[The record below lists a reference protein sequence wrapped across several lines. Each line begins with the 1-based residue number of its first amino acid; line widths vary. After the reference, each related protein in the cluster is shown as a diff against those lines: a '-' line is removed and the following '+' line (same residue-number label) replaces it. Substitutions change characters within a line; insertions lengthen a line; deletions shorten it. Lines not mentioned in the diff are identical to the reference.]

1 MTLPRFTSGQVGKLT
16 FFHLNEAFDRI
27 ETISADPGK
36 PFNQILGR
44 VILAKI
50 TAHQGSG
57 SSRVGSFVEVS
68 ANAIPPTSYTTVSG
82 GVNSNGF
89 VAPIVAPVSAV
100 NSIVPILGHVAAD
113 GKLYFRE
120 CSAPAAV
127 RLGRISTSAQIGT
140 SSRWIYTLTGVAID
154 NVNQGTY
161 IADGTGSFQALNG
174 CENPLDVSASR
185 QIGVGTIYPS
195 TLTTTPVRKA
205 IKNETVVLCVA
216 SGTDYVFSIPNGYEF
231 TC

>member
-27 ETISADPGK
+27 ETVSADQSK

-50 TAHQGSG
+50 TGHSGSG

-68 ANAIPPTSYTTVSG
+68 ANAIPPTSYTILSG
-82 GVNSNGF
+82 GVTSNGF
-89 VAPIVAPVSAV
+89 AAPIVSPVSAV
-100 NSIVPILGHVAAD
+100 DSIVPILGHVSSN

-120 CSAPAAV
+120 CSAPPLV
-127 RLGRISTSAQIGT
+127 RLGSINSAAQIGT
-140 SSRWIYTLTGVAID
+140 FSKWIYTLTSVAID
-154 NVNQGTY
+154 SLNQGTFA
-161 IADGTGSFQALNG
+161 ADTTGTFQALNG
-174 CENPLDVSASR
+174 CENPGDIFANR

-195 TLTTTPVRKA
+195 AITTSPVRKP
-205 IKNETVVLCVA
+205 IKTGTVVLCVL